1 MTISTTPKI
10 KECLS
15 LRKYQTFFKKH
26 NFFLK
31 SWSVLYLFHKIF
43 KCKYSALSTNLLNHL
58 GARLSKNADFKCFY
72 ALKKRKSS
80 SHLGIGVKISFD
92 IFEAKYFVESWPWER
107 SKIEGIGE
115 SWDTDHNT
123 MCCNSCSRDSAFYL
137 CEQKNV
143 DYHFSKQRMLPAT
156 KPSNSAAAARDVP
169 WGEYRVEE

>member
-1 MTISTTPKI
+1 MTISNTSKI

-15 LRKYQTFFKKH
+15 LRKSQTFFKKH

-58 GARLSKNADFKCFY
+58 GVRLSKNADFKCFY

-80 SHLGIGVKISFD
+80 GHLGIGVKISCD
-92 IFEAKYFVESWPWER
+92 TFEAKYFVEYWPWER

-115 SWDTDHNT
+115 SRDTDDNT
-123 MCCNSCSRDSAFYL
+123 VCCNSCLRDFASYL
-137 CEQKNV
+137 CEPKIV
-143 DYHFSKQRMLPAT
+143 DYHFRKECCLPPNHQTLLLLPGMYPEGNA
-156 KPSNSAAAARDVP
+156 
-169 WGEYRVEE
+169 G